1 MMHKIKNA
9 MLIDGEE
16 IDQKTYQRV
25 LKRSGLVEKSKVFTY
40 ADEAL
45 EYLKAYPEERPD
57 IIFLDINMPRMNGFE
72 FIEAAT
78 NELGAYFAGM
88 IIVMLTTSLD
98 PRDRDRA
105 QQSGVVKEFMTK
117 PLSVEKILYVS
128 ELLAASIE
136 PEG

>member
-105 QQSGVVKEFMTK
+105 QQSGVVKEFMIK

-128 ELLAASIE
+128 ELRAASIE